1 MSEDIGDTQD
11 LRTEDLRET
20 LAQELQMLWGRK
32 KINKSKRER
41 RLTEVTVPF
50 LSFILPWISPGDVE
64 IFAYF

>member
-32 KINKSKRER
+32 KKKKEK
-41 RLTEVTVPF
+41 
-50 LSFILPWISPGDVE
+50 
-64 IFAYF
+64 

>member
-32 KINKSKRER
+32 KKRNLREKGG
-41 RLTEVTVPF
+41 
-50 LSFILPWISPGDVE
+50 SQQ
-64 IFAYF
+64 